1 MWGKEASCKSAA
13 FPKTDDTEGAGMP
26 TRPAL
31 LNFMSTECG
40 TTLQDAFAAGA
51 QAVYEDL
58 ADGFPCEGTRV
69 QVRHPGTFQE
79 PGDDDIVQQLTVK
92 HVKRGRAGG
101 SRYAKVIFEKP
112 DDLADDALFGFDS
125 LAVRDQKMFGNG
137 LATNSMGA
145 PTPAE
150 WSQKIPKTADY
161 LVGRIGSVAEPAW
174 CPSDI
179 QAACTG
185 ASTLKVCLAAIYD
198 LNPAAGGGD
207 LLAFCRCSSFVYSHL
222 MQVHGQRTHVMNL
235 MAADIYKLTE
245 EHAPAFP

>member
-1 MWGKEASCKSAA
+1 
-13 FPKTDDTEGAGMP
+13 MP
-26 TRPAL
+26 TRPA

-40 TTLQDAFAAGA
+40 TTDAS
-51 QAVYEDL
+51 
-58 ADGFPCEGTRV
+58 PRV
-69 QVRHPGTFQE
+69 RRLCTKTSRMASRARVPESRYAIQVRFKNPVMTTLW
-79 PGDDDIVQQLTVK
+79 QLSVK

-137 LATNSMGA
+137 IATNSMGA